1 MVKVGDS
8 IKVHYKG
15 TLNDGSVF
23 DSSEGRE
30 PLEFEVGSGMVIKG
44 FEEGVLNMKVA
55 DKKTV
60 AIPAAEAYGDINP
73 EAIFDFE
80 KSQIPED
87 VPLEA
92 GGMLNMHNGQQ
103 TVPVK
108 ILEVGETQ
116 IKLDANHPLAG
127 KDLTFDLE
135 LVSIGTSDEATDIK
149 SEKL

>member
-60 AIPAAEAYGDINP
+60 AIAAAEAYGDINP

-116 IKLDANHPLAG
+116 IK
-127 KDLTFDLE
+127 
-135 LVSIGTSDEATDIK
+135 
-149 SEKL
+149 